1 MRFVGIEFDNKV
13 NNSHI
18 EGYAIIPEN
27 LSSIWQVG
35 FRKYLFNTY
44 KAQNISIYNLSVA
57 SGVNAT
63 DYMLSLKGKT
73 NLEEDLDKAITC
85 TKAFPRNDENDSLR
99 RQWQSMYSLNHKY
112 I

>member
-13 NNSHI
+13 NNSHV
-18 EGYAIIPEN
+18 EGYAIIPDN
-27 LSSIWQVG
+27 LSYIWQVG
-35 FRKYLFNTY
+35 FREYLFNTY
-44 KAQNISIYNLSVA
+44 KAQNISIYNLNVA

>member
-1 MRFVGIEFDNKV
+1 MNISRKINNNTRSVKSNTESIKPLFDIKTLEFYCRYVISMN
-13 NNSHI
+13 
-18 EGYAIIPEN
+18 
-27 LSSIWQVG
+27 
-35 FRKYLFNTY
+35 
-44 KAQNISIYNLSVA
+44 QNISIYNLNVA

>member
-13 NNSHI
+13 NNTHV
-18 EGYAIIPEN
+18 EGYAIIPES
-27 LSSIWQVG
+27 LSPIWQVG
-35 FRKYLFNTY
+35 FRKYLLNTY
-44 KAQNISIYNLSVA
+44 KAQNINIYNLSVV

-99 RQWQSMYSLNHKY
+99 RQWQSMYSMTYFY